1 MRDPRKSNNGKL
13 ELLCTGRSFGVARVT
28 PKRDLLGPA
37 SARKRSSVS
46 NAEEP
51 PPEGREEAD
60 GSGLVE
66 LPPDH
71 AHEGQRPQ
79 LPAPVHPITDDELVR
94 ADRAD
99 VVRPDVRLSS

>member
-1 MRDPRKSNNGKL
+1 MTPRVRGASAHPLPAHPRKSNNGKL
-13 ELLCTGRSFGVARVT
+13 ELLCTGRQVAQRS
-28 PKRDLLGPA
+28 KRAFLVP
-37 SARKRSSVS
+37 RR
-46 NAEEP
+46 
-51 PPEGREEAD
+51 REER

-79 LPAPVHPITDDELVR
+79 LAAPVHPISDDELVR
-94 ADRAD
+94 THGPN